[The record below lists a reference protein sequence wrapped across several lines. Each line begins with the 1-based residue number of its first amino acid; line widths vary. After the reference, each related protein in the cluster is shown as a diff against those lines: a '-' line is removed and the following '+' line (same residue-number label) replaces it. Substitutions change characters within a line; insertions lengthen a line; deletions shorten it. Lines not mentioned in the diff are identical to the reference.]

1 MTKRVAHTTHVRGGE
16 SILKELGRL
25 LKFVSGTP
33 GIPSGDVK
41 WSTSWLTCQRN
52 HHVNKRSE
60 ATDEMEH
67 TMSKKSLTPMACM
80 LIL

>member
-1 MTKRVAHTTHVRGGE
+1 MITANTKRVAHTTHVRGGE

-41 WSTSWLTCQRN
+41 WST
-52 HHVNKRSE
+52 
-60 ATDEMEH
+60 
-67 TMSKKSLTPMACM
+67 
-80 LIL
+80 